1 MLQYAKNLNF
11 TGFGNME
18 EVSLESFLQN
28 SAIDKP
34 MAIKKGSEEIC
45 KAINNE
51 DLLIELIVPNMG
63 ACNLEQQ
70 GESLEQ
76 MQVKAQKIAQDIKMD
91 C

>member
-1 MLQYAKNLNF
+1 
-11 TGFGNME
+11 ME
-18 EVSLESFLQN
+18 EIALENFLQN
-28 SAIDKP
+28 TAIDKS
-34 MAIKKGSEEIC
+34 MSIKKGSDEIC

-51 DLLIELIVPNMG
+51 DLLISLIVPNMG

-70 GESLEQ
+70 GESLES